1 MGLQRL
7 QNTIVSVTYA
17 HSVLVLCSGGTVAV
31 FREPANTGIVSAM
44 VTMSSESHVELCM
57 SSCSC
62 RVVHAEFLRQMSF
75 L

>member
-57 SSCSC
+57 G
-62 RVVHAEFLRQMSF
+62 SF
-75 L
+75 CMLSFCDK